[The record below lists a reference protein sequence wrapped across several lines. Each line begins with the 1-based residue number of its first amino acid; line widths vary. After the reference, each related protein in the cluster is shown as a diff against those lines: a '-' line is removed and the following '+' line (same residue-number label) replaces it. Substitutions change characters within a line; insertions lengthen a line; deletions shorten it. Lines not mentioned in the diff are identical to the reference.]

1 MISLRSAGVV
11 FAIVGTMGIAILAW
25 TDSFWISVLGAGL
38 FVGPLLLLTLSIWRV
53 AMANRRATAQRMTS
67 LGNTLNEIKRATRA
81 THASLD
87 EVIRAVRATNRSLDE
102 VVRSGRATNNSMKY
116 VTKAAQTT
124 VNRLNNTAADL
135 RTLRELNRGTSD
147 RVGAFAE
154 AILAEVAQVQLD
166 AVEHDSALTRLE
178 AELKRALLRANRDRD
193 RVVGQL
199 HGIIAL
205 YSIFRPER
213 PYPDFGSWAIAGD
226 FAKRYVERVMV
237 DQPQAII
244 EVGSGLSTLL
254 SARALEEVGADGH
267 VFALEHEMHWL
278 EVTNA
283 GLREHGLEHRATVL
297 HAPLTEVT
305 IDSEIWKWY
314 DLEAIDLPTGV
325 GVVLVDGPPQSTGSL
340 ARYPA
345 LPALL
350 PYLADDAVIFL
361 DDGIREDETEVA
373 ERWAAEI
380 PGLSVVRHKDRKE
393 TIEIHRN
400 PG

>member
-1 MISLRSAGVV
+1 MISPRSAGVV

-38 FVGPLLLLTLSIWRV
+38 LVGPLLLLTLSIWRV
-53 AMANRRATAQRMTS
+53 ALANRRATAQRMTS

-135 RTLRELNRGTSD
+135 RTLRELNRATSD

-199 HGIIAL
+199 HGIIA
-205 YSIFRPER
+205 
-213 PYPDFGSWAIAGD
+213 
-226 FAKRYVERVMV
+226 V
-237 DQPQAII
+237 
-244 EVGSGLSTLL
+244 
-254 SARALEEVGADGH
+254 
-267 VFALEHEMHWL
+267 VF
-278 EVTNA
+278 
-283 GLREHGLEHRATVL
+283 
-297 HAPLTEVT
+297 
-305 IDSEIWKWY
+305 
-314 DLEAIDLPTGV
+314 DLPTRKTVSGFWLM
-325 GVVLVDGPPQSTGSL
+325 GHRGRLRQTLRGEGHGRPTPRRSL
-340 ARYPA
+340 KSVAGCPLFSA
-345 LPALL
+345 PGLL
-350 PYLADDAVIFL
+350 K
-361 DDGIREDETEVA
+361 
-373 ERWAAEI
+373 RWA
-380 PGLSVVRHKDRKE
+380 PMGTYSH
-393 TIEIHRN
+393 
-400 PG
+400 